1 MKLVKPFLLIMVVLA
16 ILMVGSYLLYRD
28 SPVSI
33 YLLGVMFL
41 CVFIRILL
49 TFSDYIKNK
58 PE

>member
-16 ILMVGSYLLYRD
+16 ILMVGSYFLYRD